1 MTAARPPLAAMSIR
15 LRRFRRAGT
24 DPHRGRLAW
33 GLAVALFYVG
43 IVAVSRPPAGRIL
56 YDGVS
61 PLAPYR
67 WVRPPF
73 DRAGNNQPPSP
84 GSGAVVLGPQ
94 GSQATEITTG
104 DEQALITIPDGAFP
118 PHAGESSVKVTI
130 TPLDPGTIAPVPP
143 GHAFDGN
150 AYRFEAT
157 YAGSGAPA
165 AFTAPLTVVLR
176 YAVHG
181 IVILRAQDRGWR
193 PLQTARFDGSQQV
206 LATTDVLGVFVPLG
220 Q

>member
-1 MTAARPPLAAMSIR
+1 MIDTGPSPAAMFVPP
-15 LRRFRRAGT
+15 RRPRRAASDGC
-24 DPHRGRLAW
+24 RKRFLW
-33 GLAVALFYVG
+33 GLAVAFFYVG
-43 IVAVSRPPAGRIL
+43 VVAFSRGPAGRIL
-56 YDGVS
+56 YDGLAPV
-61 PLAPYR
+61 APYR
-67 WVRPPF
+67 WVHPPI

-94 GSQATEITTG
+94 GSQATEISTG
-104 DEQALITIPDGAFP
+104 DEQALITVPDGAFP

-130 TPLDPGTIAPVPP
+130 TPLDPATIAPVPP

-165 AFTAPLTVVLR
+165 VFTAPLTVVLR

-181 IVILRAQDRGWR
+181 VAMLRAQDRGWR
-193 PLQTARFDGSQQV
+193 PLHSTRFDGSQQV
-206 LATTDVLGVFVPLG
+206 LATTDALGVFVPLG

>member
-1 MTAARPPLAAMSIR
+1 MTDARAARTAMFIR
-15 LRRFRRAGT
+15 LRPSQQRGT
-24 DPHRGRLAW
+24 DRCRRRFAW
-33 GLAVALFYVG
+33 GLAVAFFYIGV
-43 IVAVSRPPAGRIL
+43 VAFSRPPAGRIL
-56 YDGVS
+56 YDGLAPV
-61 PLAPYR
+61 APYR
-67 WVRPPF
+67 WVHPPI

-94 GSQATEITTG
+94 GSQATEISTG

-118 PHAGESSVKVTI
+118 AHAGESSVKVTI
-130 TPLDPGTIAPVPP
+130 TPLDPATIAPVPP

-157 YAGSGAPA
+157 YAGSGGPA

-176 YAVHG
+176 YAVHS
-181 IVILRAQDRGWR
+181 VVMLRAQDRGWR

-206 LATTDVLGVFVPLG
+206 LATTDALGVFVPLG

>member
-1 MTAARPPLAAMSIR
+1 MTDARSPRARMFFR
-15 LRRFRRAGT
+15 LHRVRRSDTDPCRRRF
-24 DPHRGRLAW
+24 AW
-33 GLAVALFYVG
+33 GLAVTLFYVG
-43 IVAVSRPPAGRIL
+43 IVAFSRPPVGRIL
-56 YDGVS
+56 YDGLA

-67 WVRPPF
+67 WVHPPM

-94 GSQATEITTG
+94 GSQATEISTG

-130 TPLDPGTIAPVPP
+130 TPLDPATIAPVPP

-165 AFTAPLTVVLR
+165 AVTAPLTVVLR

-181 IVILRAQDRGWR
+181 VVILRAQDRGWR
-193 PLQTARFDGSQQV
+193 PLQTARFDGSAQV
-206 LATTDVLGVFVPLG
+206 LAATDVLGVFVPLG